1 MGRGKGAPLRGSR
14 ATWGRRACPNAQWLA
29 RNFAII
35 PGMNSPMKRRE
46 LIQAIPAAVVSAGG
60 LAAVSAKA
68 SEAEAMA
75 SSSTVFELRVYH
87 PSAGKLP
94 ELLARFRDH
103 TMKLFEKHG
112 IKNVA
117 YWTPTD
123 APQKGNLLVYML
135 AHPSRE
141 AADANWKAFREDPEW
156 IAVKQKSEVNGAL
169 VEKIDSTYL
178 MMTEFSPQ
186 LG

>member
-1 MGRGKGAPLRGSR
+1 MPGSQEGAEPM
-14 ATWGRRACPNAQWLA
+14 
-29 RNFAII
+29 
-35 PGMNSPMKRRE
+35 PGDT
-46 LIQAIPAAVVSAGG
+46 
-60 LAAVSAKA
+60 
-68 SEAEAMA
+68 
-75 SSSTVFELRVYH
+75 TVFELRVYH

-103 TMKLFEKHG
+103 TMKIFEKHG
-112 IKNVA
+112 IRNVA

-123 APQKGNLLVYML
+123 APQKDNLLVYML

-156 IAVKQKSEVNGAL
+156 IAVKQKSEANGPL

-178 MMTEFSPQ
+178 AMTDFSPRI
-186 LG
+186 G

>member
-1 MGRGKGAPLRGSR
+1 M
-14 ATWGRRACPNAQWLA
+14 
-29 RNFAII
+29 
-35 PGMNSPMKRRE
+35 PGMKRRD
-46 LIQAIPAAVVSAGG
+46 LLQSIPVAAL
-60 LAAVSAKA
+60 LAAVGVPSRVFAMPGSHKG
-68 SEAEAMA
+68 AEPMPGDA
-75 SSSTVFELRVYH
+75 TVYELRVYH

-103 TMKLFEKHG
+103 TMKIFEKHG
-112 IKNVA
+112 IMSVA

-123 APQKGNLLVYML
+123 APQKDNLLVYML

-156 IAVKQKSEVNGAL
+156 IAVKQKSEANGPL

-178 MMTEFSPQ
+178 AMTEFSPR
-186 LG
+186 LR